1 MNAIHMT
8 VFYIGFSLNP
18 AVNLC
23 DFGVKVHELINFDV
37 CDFLWRDF
45 FFLWRHTQFLI
56 TETYNK
62 SSFIVM
68 LFLLF
73 KYFNI
78 HVTLN
83 ILLFLTVQTDISFI
97 FCWSIDSN
105 ESKRFLKWIY
115 LKFII
120 FTDIFSKLLSH
131 MQINWNVRLFCMF
144 EFITI
149 YFACKINWDQLWFLK
164 KKMHI
169 HFQTK

>member
-1 MNAIHMT
+1 M
-8 VFYIGFSLNP
+8 
-18 AVNLC
+18 
-23 DFGVKVHELINFDV
+23 E
-37 CDFLWRDF
+37 RF

-56 TETYNK
+56 TETYNS

-120 FTDIFSKLLSH
+120 FTDIFSKFLSH

-164 KKMHI
+164 KNAYTLSNEINLK
-169 HFQTK
+169 